1 MSPIKTLTQENS
13 MQLKNLDKKMIK
25 KNARKETQ
33 ERFTGSATQEQM
45 QQMQLLMDELRW
57 SRSKIIRLAIELMLE
72 THRKNPKRYGV

>member
-1 MSPIKTLTQENS
+1 
-13 MQLKNLDKKMIK
+13 MQLEKLDKKMIK

-57 SRSKIIRLAIELMLE
+57 SRSKIIRLAIGLLLE
-72 THRKNPKRYGV
+72 THRQDPKRYGV